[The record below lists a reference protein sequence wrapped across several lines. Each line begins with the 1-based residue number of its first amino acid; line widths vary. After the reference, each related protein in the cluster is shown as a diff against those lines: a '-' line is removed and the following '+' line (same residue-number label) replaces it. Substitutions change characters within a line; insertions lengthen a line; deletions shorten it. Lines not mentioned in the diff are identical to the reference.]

1 MTNGLNPP
9 KQAPVAAAALPNRAG
24 VGLKPEHFQEILATQ
39 PDMGFFEVH
48 AENYMVPG
56 GPFHHYLTRIRERY
70 PLSIHGVGLS
80 IGADGP
86 LDVQHLNALQALLQR
101 YQPQS
106 FSEHLAWSTHGDAFL
121 NDLLP
126 LPYNTASLQRV
137 CDHIDQVQSHL
148 RRRMLLENPA
158 TYIEFVASTWDEG
171 AFLTEVLRR
180 TGCGL
185 LLDVNNV
192 YVSSVNHGRDARA
205 TLRSM
210 PLAQVGEI
218 HLAGFAQQVDAKGD
232 LLLIDSHGAPVAQ
245 AVWDLYAFTLA
256 LTGPQP
262 TLLERDNDIPAWPVL
277 LAEAGVADQKLQALN
292 PLPERHVIANEVK
305 QSRAYGRGSPRPTAS
320 R

>member
-1 MTNGLNPP
+1 MPNQHNALTQTPG
-9 KQAPVAAAALPNRAG
+9 APAPTLPARAG
-24 VGLKPEHFQEILATQ
+24 VGLKPEHVQEILANQ

-70 PLSIHGVGLS
+70 ALSIHGVGLS
-80 IGADGP
+80 IGADAP
-86 LDVQHLNALQALLQR
+86 LDMDHLNALAALLAR

-106 FSEHLAWSTHGDAFL
+106 FSEHLAWSTHSDVFL

-126 LPYNTASLQRV
+126 LAYNTATLQRV

-148 RRRMLLENPA
+148 GRRMLLENPA
-158 TYIEFVASTWDEG
+158 TYVEFAASTWDE
-171 AFLTEVLRR
+171 ATFLSEVLRR

-192 YVSSVNHGRDARA
+192 YVSSINHQRDAHAVIRA
-205 TLRSM
+205 L

-218 HLAGFAQQVDAKGD
+218 HLAGFAQAQDGNGD

-245 AVWDLYAFTLA
+245 AVWDLYAFTLG
-256 LTGPQP
+256 LTGPVA
-262 TLLERDNDIPAWPVL
+262 TLLERDNDIPPWPVL
-277 LAEAGVADQKLQALN
+277 LAEAGVAERQLRAL
-292 PLPERHVIANEVK
+292 R
-305 QSRAYGRGSPRPTAS
+305 PRDEWSTHKVAA
-320 R
+320 

>member
-1 MTNGLNPP
+1 MPNRFNALS
-9 KQAPVAAAALPNRAG
+9 QVQAALTNSLPDRAG
-24 VGLKPEHFQEILATQ
+24 VGLKPEHFQEILTTR
-39 PDMGFFEVH
+39 PDIGFFEVH

-80 IGADGP
+80 IGADAP
-86 LDVQHLNALQALLQR
+86 LDIDHLDALAVLLAR

-126 LPYNTASLQRV
+126 LPYNTATLQRV

-148 RRRMLLENPA
+148 KRRLLLENPA
-158 TYIEFVASTWDEG
+158 TYVEFADSSMDE
-171 AFLTEVLRR
+171 ATFLSEVLRR

-192 YVSSVNHGRDARA
+192 HVCSVNHQRDARA
-205 TLRSM
+205 YIRSL

-218 HLAGFAQQVDAKGD
+218 HLAGFAQAQDGHGD
-232 LLLIDSHGAPVAQ
+232 VLLIDSHGAPVAQ
-245 AVWDLYAFTLA
+245 AVWDLYAYTLG
-256 LTGPQP
+256 LTGSVA
-262 TLLERDNDIPAWPVL
+262 TLIERDNDIPAWPVL
-277 LAEAGVADQKLQALN
+277 LTEAGLAEQQLRGLTDANSQSLRLA
-292 PLPERHVIANEVK
+292 RHKVPA
-305 QSRAYGRGSPRPTAS
+305 
-320 R
+320 